1 MALPKLTSEDLELKG
16 IWGSHPTILIG
27 KIISISETF
36 DIVDI
41 RTYACTNP
49 RCRNNNH
56 VIRHVGFDILEQSIE
71 PEVFIASATPF
82 SNSKS
87 KHIIKCHN
95 CREDIN
101 ELYPFRS
108 TIEFKVAKL
117 KINSCFSIDLLLVG
131 SAVCSKV
138 KLSNN
143 YSLIGFPKLSAELPE
158 QFKFLKSRPFY
169 YEVYGIDQ
177 ETQLAS
183 SNDFI
188 KTVLELIVKETC
200 ELLRFPLL
208 ILICQIVGAANG
220 INFNVSL
227 PGIDGQIMQ
236 KIANLFTLILDA
248 NYPIGSMKS
257 NSINTKIS
265 KQKSFLDM
273 KEETYPFLVNIVDRN
288 TKPIGEVSFLYTEIV
303 EDDAVA
309 LILIELSLSEEAD
322 IILKKS
328 RDYPKF
334 KLPQGCAVPGL
345 SDSCAKSLQEYFLSL
360 RSAKVAL
367 PLKFSLNIL
376 TKLAQI
382 SAIASNKNVSDL
394 EDAEFSIMIHSQMI
408 NCCAVDNINYT
419 YNDCLMSPSI
429 SFDTSYSSYNNNN
442 NYFKVIEIR
451 N

>member
-16 IWGSHPTILIG
+16 IWESHPTILTG
-27 KIISISETF
+27 KIISLSETF

-71 PEVFIASATPF
+71 SKPEVFITSATPF

-108 TIEFKVAKL
+108 TIQFKVAKL

-158 QFKFLKSRPFY
+158 QFKFLNSRPFY

-177 ETQLAS
+177 ETQVAS
-183 SNDFI
+183 TNDFI
-188 KTVLELIVKETC
+188 KIVLELIVKEAC
-200 ELLRFPLL
+200 ESLRFPLL

-220 INFNVSL
+220 INFNVSF

-248 NYPIGSMKS
+248 NNPIGSIKS
-257 NSINTKIS
+257 NSINTKTS
-265 KQKSFLDM
+265 KQKSILNI
-273 KEETYPFLVNIVDRN
+273 KEEIYPFLVNIVGKN
-288 TKPIGEVSFLYTEIV
+288 TKPTEEVSFLYTEIV

-309 LILIELSLSEEAD
+309 LIPIDLSLSEEAD
-322 IILKKS
+322 IILKKP

-334 KLPQGCAVPGL
+334 KLPQDCDVPEL
-345 SDSCAKSLQEYFLSL
+345 SDFCAKSLQEYFLSL

-367 PLKFSLNIL
+367 PLKFSLSIL

-382 SAIASNKNVSDL
+382 SAIANNKNVSDL

-408 NCCAVDNINYT
+408 DNYTVDNINCSYD
-419 YNDCLMSPSI
+419 DCLMSPSI
-429 SFDTSYSSYNNNN
+429 SFDTSYSNNY